1 MTPGLEQRLRTVR
14 IIHFAMM
21 ASVLTLVAV
30 GEVAGPK
37 EREDVGFMLGVFA
50 AVGAMNVVLAFI
62 LRKSLAGGA
71 EERLRSNAEDA
82 AAAASWQAGNILSFA
97 LAESVVLFGLVL
109 RMIGGSTEQAAGFYA
124 AGLGLLLILW
134 PRAPQ

>member
-1 MTPGLEQRLRTVR
+1 MNAELQQRLRTVR

-50 AVGAMNVVLAFI
+50 AVAAMNVVLAFI

-71 EERLRSNAEDA
+71 EERLRSSPGDA
-82 AAAASWQAGNILSFA
+82 AAAASWQSGNIVSFA
-97 LAESVVLFGLVL
+97 LAESVALFGLVL
-109 RMIGGSTEQAAGFYA
+109 RMMGGSTEQAAGFYA
-124 AGLGLLLILW
+124 AGIGLLLIFW

>member
-1 MTPGLEQRLRTVR
+1 MTAGVEPRLRTLR

-30 GEVAGPK
+30 GEAAGPQ
-37 EREDVGFMLGVFA
+37 EPENVGIMLGVFA
-50 AVGAMNVVLAFI
+50 AVAAMNVVLVFI
-62 LRKSLAGGA
+62 LRKSLSSSAQD
-71 EERLRSNAEDA
+71 RLRSDPGDA
-82 AAAASWQAGNILSFA
+82 AAAASWQAGHIVSFA
-97 LAESVVLFGLVL
+97 LAESVALFGLVL

-134 PRAPQ
+134 PRARQ